1 MLFGSFIMAPTVLVT
16 VVDHELEVGLASNIV
31 EEETKETKE
40 KSTSV
45 VDDFFHTGYFLPSTP
60 LTAIKGVNT
69 FYDTILAHLHCPGE
83 VAPPPEFS

>member
-1 MLFGSFIMAPTVLVT
+1 MLFGSFIMTPTVLVT
-16 VVDHELEVGLASNIV
+16 VVDHELEVGLAFNVV

-40 KSTSV
+40 KSSSV
-45 VDDFFHTGYFLPSTP
+45 VDDLFHTSYFLPSKP